1 MEGYFGLTDRRI
13 SEINVT
19 SSEVVE
25 NSQPEYPNGKCAFHL
40 LFLIVPDLSAC
51 FRPSGNVRGNG
62 TCWHPM
68 EISIRGFDAS
78 HLLPLSTN
86 RFFRLD
92 GKQPVSFSY
101 FSISSSF
108 HVSLYCNGQQYCD
121 YVVSPHL
128 YFNKKCAHLR
138 RDGLY
143 KAKLLLMPLFFFSAT
158 GRSCVTTATWAI
170 PGQYSTGACNVDTEN
185 NFRISFL
192 IQKDEKCG

>member
-1 MEGYFGLTDRRI
+1 MERLFWFDWPEF

-19 SSEVVE
+19 SSEVVQ

-40 LFLIVPDLSAC
+40 LFLLVPDLSAC
-51 FRPSGNVRGNG
+51 FRPGGNVRGNG

-86 RFFRLD
+86 RFFDKMVNNQCLFLIF
-92 GKQPVSFSY
+92 PFLPLFMCHCS
-101 FSISSSF
+101 
-108 HVSLYCNGQQYCD
+108 GQQYCD

-128 YFNKKCAHLR
+128 YFNKKCAHLW

-143 KAKLLLMPLFFFSAT
+143 KAKLLLMPLFFFFQPQGEGVWRLPLELFQSILNW
-158 GRSCVTTATWAI
+158 C
-170 PGQYSTGACNVDTEN
+170 
-185 NFRISFL
+185 L
-192 IQKDEKCG
+192 